1 MMRVKRIISGAQT
14 GADRAALDFAMEY
27 EIPCGGWVPT
37 GRQAEDGTIPD
48 RYEVWEMENGGYPE
62 RTEKNVLESD
72 GTLILSHGE
81 LTGGSLLTWE
91 LTEKIAKPCLHIDF
105 NRSLAFDAAIDVN
118 DWMSEHSVEVL
129 NIAGPR
135 ASKDR
140 EIYQA
145 VFKLLE
151 TVFYVSIISDAM
163 PEVSSRSYDVDGG
176 GEAAPSVPVT
186 VVAALDI
193 LMRETPAKLKARIAS
208 MPDSELSDAGISL
221 GRWIRSQFGL
231 GVDNQSLLEACR
243 EVSGKPNLDGDGA
256 AMLLVREFWSRL
268 RQMGHLRII
277 K

>member
-14 GADRAALDFAMEY
+14 GADRAALDFALEY

-37 GRQAEDGTIPD
+37 GRQAEDGPIPD
-48 RYEVWEMENGGYPE
+48 RYGVWEMEDGGYPE

-81 LTGGSLLTWE
+81 LTGGSLSTREWA
-91 LTEKIAKPCLHIDF
+91 EKHARPCLHIDF

-118 DWMSEHSVEVL
+118 DWMSEHRVEVL

-135 ASKDR
+135 ASKDG
-140 EIYQA
+140 EIYPA

-163 PEVSSRSYDVDGG
+163 PEVSSRSHEVEGG
-176 GEAAPSVPVT
+176 QEAAPPVPIT
-186 VVAALDI
+186 VAAALDF
-193 LMRETPAKLKARIAS
+193 LMQETLAKLKAQIAS
-208 MPDSELSDAGISL
+208 MPASELSDAGISL
-221 GRWIRSQFGL
+221 GRWIGRQFGL

-243 EVSGKPNLDGDGA
+243 EVSGKPHLDGDGA
-256 AMLLVREFWSRL
+256 AMLLVREFRSRL